1 MVDAPRCQQ
10 GVASAMK
17 ISFVVLTYNRT
28 DALLAVLRSLSEQC
42 DARHEVLIADDGSQ
56 PDQVKMLHERCP
68 VFKCPVRHI
77 WHPDVG
83 FTAARARNLAAS
95 HATGDYLVF
104 LDGDCIPNKAFVAQH
119 TRLAEAGC
127 FVNGSRVLLSK
138 NLTTQVVN
146 GKIDLLSRPVSFWW
160 HARLRGDCN
169 KLLHLLVW
177 PWRLFRVKQG
187 FRWRGIRSCNF
198 GVWRRDF
205 ASVNGF
211 DETFEGWGHED
222 ADLVLRLTHLGIQR
236 KNGFMATE
244 VFHLWHRENERDQ
257 ESANKKKVLQRMKT
271 NLILAEKGLA
281 EIDPQSPVKITQLH

>member
-1 MVDAPRCQQ
+1 
-10 GVASAMK
+10 MK
-17 ISFVVLTYNRT
+17 ISFVILTYNRT

-68 VFKCPVRHI
+68 AFKCPVRHI
-77 WHPDVG
+77 WHADVG
-83 FTAARARNLAAS
+83 FTAAQARNLAAS
-95 HATGDYLVF
+95 QATGDYLVF

-119 TRLAEAGC
+119 ARLAEAGC

-138 NLTTQVVN
+138 NLTAQVVN
-146 GKIDLLSRPVSFWW
+146 GKIDLPSRPASFWW

-198 GVWRRDF
+198 GVWWRDF

-244 VFHLWHRENERDQ
+244 VFHLWHRENKRDQ
-257 ESANKKKVLQRMKT
+257 ESANKEKVLQRMKT